1 MLLRGDKACIIKNGL
16 LVFTDSILL
25 EWVKGPK
32 NAFQILTMLS
42 RYIYFLPQWNLPLK
56 KRAQCIVLKMEKCLV
71 RELLDKV

>member
-42 RYIYFLPQWNLPLK
+42 RYICISFLNGTFL
-56 KRAQCIVLKMEKCLV
+56 
-71 RELLDKV
+71 